1 MSCWLAPS
9 LRGSANRGST
19 LVPPVLPR
27 LLLLKILVPV
37 GLVLVG
43 TLGYWLIETD
53 YDLFDALYMTV
64 ITLSTI
70 GYGETHQLSR
80 AGRWFTIFLIVGGV
94 FTFFYAVTDIIRT
107 VVSGELRGFWGKQ
120 QMEHQ
125 LAHLKNHVIVCGYGR
140 VGQLVC
146 QEFRREHVPFVIID
160 KNADALKDFNLEFGI
175 ALPGDATS
183 DDLLKRAGIERARG
197 LVTVMHSDA
206 DNLFTTMSARLLC
219 PKLFIVSRVEGAPS
233 EQKLLRAGA
242 NRVVSPYHIGGNRV
256 AQALL
261 RPTVVDF
268 IELATRTEHIE
279 LQMEEARIGAASPL
293 AGRSLRDSHLRAEL
307 KVIIVAIKKPTGKM
321 MFNPEPDVVLEA
333 GDIVVAMGSREQ
345 LARLEA
351 LASPKGG
358 A

>member
-1 MSCWLAPS
+1 MI
-9 LRGSANRGST
+9 
-19 LVPPVLPR
+19 PR
-27 LLLLKILVPV
+27 LLLLKILFPV

-43 TLGYWLIETD
+43 TLGYWLIETE

-70 GYGETHQLSR
+70 GYGETHPLSR
-80 AGRWFTIFLIVGGV
+80 AGRLFTILLILGGV
-94 FTFFYAVTDIIRT
+94 FTFFYAVTEIIRT

-120 QMEHQ
+120 QMEQQ
-125 LAHLKNHVIVCGYGR
+125 LAHLKNHIIVCGYGR
-140 VGQLVC
+140 VGHLVC
-146 QEFRREHVPFVIID
+146 QEFSRERAPYVIID
-160 KNADALKDFNLEFGI
+160 ANAELLKDFGLDYGI

-183 DDLLKRAGIERARG
+183 DDVLKHAGIERARG

-206 DNLFTTMSARLLC
+206 DNLFTTMSARLLN
-219 PKLFIVSRVEGAPS
+219 PKLFIVARVEGAPS

-256 AQALL
+256 AQAML

-279 LQMEEARIGAASPL
+279 LQMEEARISAASPL
-293 AGRSLRDSHLRAEL
+293 VGRSLRDSHLRADL
-307 KVIIVAIKKPTGKM
+307 KVIVVAIKKPAGKM
-321 MFNPEPDVVLEA
+321 LFNPEPDVLLEI

-351 LASPKGG
+351 LASPKGS